1 MRRYAAQVVLLFL
14 LVVSFERSGMGQ
26 ASPCTAGT
34 MANIQGTSCSIG
46 NITFNFQNDFDFSVS
61 SVQNGVFDFH
71 AISPAMVGF
80 IPIQNGNQAGFQIVL
95 NVMEGP
101 GDAFFLSTHSFNFSY
116 LPQANPGSVIRGESL
131 SLDGA
136 IQNPGTGTEQTRV
149 LAADDRCY
157 SNGIFEQLFPQLFSQ
172 PGIAINDPS
181 ESILL
186 EAPSA
191 QAVVCFAGVPTTT
204 IQSLATGAGSARLS
218 SATFLYTMDAH
229 AAPPALAHLKYS
241 NIDLPGFAET
251 DVSNITNAGRLVGSV
266 LDANGVF
273 HGFVTDA
280 KGSVTTIDFPGA
292 TATFAQGL
300 NDRGD
305 IVGTYTDD
313 SPVIHAFLLQDGNF
327 SNIDFPGA
335 VFNSA
340 IGINNRGEV
349 AGLFLKER
357 QVFGYIFADGAFT
370 LLDHSPSK
378 FGRLKLTQAVGI
390 SNRGEVVGSFFDP
403 DTMRGFTFF
412 RGVFTDFDVPGQGD
426 TFPLGMNDIGDN
438 VGTYTDTDFVIRGYA
453 ENGGSFGTVEFP
465 GSSSTLP
472 LGINAPGRIVGVYT
486 DDTGAFHSF
495 LAEPQADGGQEIAP
509 SKRMGPNQSAQLPT
523 CGGPEWQKHPERLRG
538 PCKPGR

>member
-1 MRRYAAQVVLLFL
+1 MRRYVFQAAVVFVFFASLELC
-14 LVVSFERSGMGQ
+14 GMGQ

-34 MANIQGTSCSIG
+34 MANVQGTSCSVG
-46 NITFNFQNDFDFSVS
+46 NITFNFQNNFDFNATVI
-61 SVQNGVFDFH
+61 QNNVIDFH
-71 AISPAMVGF
+71 AVSPATVGF
-80 IPIQNGNQAGFQIVL
+80 IPVQNGNQVGFQMVL
-95 NVMEGP
+95 NVTEGP
-101 GDAFFLSTHSFNFSY
+101 GNPFFLSTHNFNFSY
-116 LPQANPGSVIRGESL
+116 LPQASPGSVIRGESL

-149 LAADDRCY
+149 LAADNQCY
-157 SNGIFEQLFPQLFSQ
+157 SNGIFEPLFPQLFIQ
-172 PGIAINDPS
+172 PGTAINDPA
-181 ESILL
+181 ESFLL
-186 EAPSA
+186 DVPSS
-191 QAVVCFAGVPTTT
+191 QAVGCFAGATTT
-204 IQSLATGAGSARLS
+204 TVQSLATGTTSARLS
-218 SATFLYTMDAH
+218 SATFLYTVDPH

-266 LDANGVF
+266 VDANGVF
-273 HGFVTDA
+273 HGFITDA
-280 KGSVTTIDFPGA
+280 KGSVTTFDFPGA

-300 NDRGD
+300 NDHGD
-305 IVGTYTDD
+305 IVGAYTDD
-313 SPVIHAFLLQDGNF
+313 TPIVHAFLLQDGNF

-349 AGLFLKER
+349 AGLFLKDG
-357 QVFGYIFADGAFT
+357 QVFGYIFANSTFT

-378 FGRLKLTQAVGI
+378 FGRSKLTQALGI

-403 DTMRGFTFF
+403 DTTRGFTFF

-438 VGTYTDTDFVIRGYA
+438 VGTYTDTDFVVRGYV

-465 GSSSTLP
+465 GSSSTTP

-495 LAEPQADGGQEIAP
+495 LSEPQTDDGHAVGP
-509 SKRMGPNQSAQLPT
+509 SRLNGPNQGGQMRT

-538 PCKPGR
+538 PCKPAK